1 MFYNI
6 NFFPSPQIALKFLL
20 GAAKDGFAAA
30 NALIGK
36 VQH

>member
-1 MFYNI
+1 MFCKTLY
-6 NFFPSPQIALKFLL
+6 FLPSLQIALKFLL

-36 VQH
+36 V